1 MKKNYKLKAGD
12 SIQVPEGCTAVIHDG
27 IVTFEPIKEET
38 PGDFVAGDI
47 LTSLAGDTMV
57 IFKEYSNDTKLNFDS
72 YCDNRHV
79 SSYLCWP
86 TESFRKAT
94 DKEKQKLFN
103 ILDSKGKIWI
113 PELFILMSIRARVP
127 KGETYLK
134 IELDDTIRI
143 REVQDLRGEISNFDW
158 NIGNYYNP
166 KRRSEAEEDLEAI
179 KKLFCHRLRLRRWN
193 SK

>member
-79 SSYLCWP
+79 SEYLYWT

-94 DKEKQKLFN
+94 DKEKKRLFSILEARGRIWSPKLN
-103 ILDSKGKIWI
+103 KLM
-113 PELFILMSIRARVP
+113 FIRDRVP
-127 KGETYLK
+127 TGESYLK
-134 IELDDTIRI
+134 IVLSDKLCI
-143 REVQDLRGEISNFDW
+143 REKIDYRTEQNDADR
-158 NIGNYYNP
+158 NIGNYYHP
-166 KRRSEAEEDLEAI
+166 KHRSEVEEDLEAI
-179 KKLFCHRLRLRRWN
+179 KKLFKYRLKLRDHRCR
-193 SK
+193 

>member
-1 MKKNYKLKAGD
+1 MKKNYKLRPGD

-72 YCDNRHV
+72 YCDNRHD
-79 SSYLCWP
+79 SEYLYWT
-86 TESFRKAT
+86 TENFRKAT
-94 DKEKQKLFN
+94 DKEKQRLFN
-103 ILDSKGKIWI
+103 ILESKDRIWS
-113 PELFILMSIRARVP
+113 PKLNKLMYIRDRVP

-134 IELDDTIRI
+134 ISLEGKLCI
-143 REVQDLRGEISNFDW
+143 RETRDNRGEYSDVNR
-158 NIGNYYNP
+158 NIGNYYHP
-166 KRRSEAEEDLEAI
+166 KHRSEAEEDLEAI
-179 KKLFCHRLRLRRWN
+179 KKLFKHRLKLRDHRC
-193 SK
+193 K